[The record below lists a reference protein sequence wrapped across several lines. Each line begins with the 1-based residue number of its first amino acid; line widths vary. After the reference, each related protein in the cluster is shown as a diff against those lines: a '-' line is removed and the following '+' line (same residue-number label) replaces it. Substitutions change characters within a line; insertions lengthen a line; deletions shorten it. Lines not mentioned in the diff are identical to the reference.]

1 MGRLPLFRPC
11 LQSPPSA
18 EPSRRAGARGTPWSC
33 LLAPTRAL
41 PPSHAIPG
49 GQAGVAREGGSR
61 WLSHSRAGSAR
72 GQGARC
78 TPSGRG
84 RRSQRVSKAS
94 QCHPA
99 RDSEVSE
106 LLTPH
111 SQWTALHSRGRWPP
125 ALRGPVLLEGGGAG
139 VAPEPCRAAARTPS
153 AERRLFPRPLLYRF
167 GLKPSLS
174 PGRHFTSVNPLPSD
188 SRLTLAEDWKFKGA
202 SRSRTRLLP
211 RVKGT
216 CGAGRGRSHSSLS
229 PQHSRAAGT
238 PVPTR
243 TREPARCKRTY
254 RVLSSRPRAP
264 DFTSP
269 RASRAACRGGRT
281 CRALAR
287 GRCLSPPRWRRP
299 DEPSGHPA
307 GAPAYRT
314 EWSQFIAFRK
324 ILSTC
329 NSVTFRMVSHI
340 KNCGNFEIWRCK
352 NTESWKLLRVGLRL
366 LTRGKACSRE
376 VPNARGN
383 RCDRFIT
390 RTRIRCRA
398 A

>member
-1 MGRLPLFRPC
+1 MGLAW
-11 LQSPPSA
+11 PPS
-18 EPSRRAGARGTPWSC
+18 PVGQQRG
-33 LLAPTRAL
+33 LL
-41 PPSHAIPG
+41 
-49 GQAGVAREGGSR
+49 Q
-61 WLSHSRAGSAR
+61 LSD
-72 GQGARC
+72 
-78 TPSGRG
+78 
-84 RRSQRVSKAS
+84 VFF
-94 QCHPA
+94 
-99 RDSEVSE
+99 
-106 LLTPH
+106 
-111 SQWTALHSRGRWPP
+111 
-125 ALRGPVLLEGGGAG
+125 PVLCCIA
-139 VAPEPCRAAARTPS
+139 S
-153 AERRLFPRPLLYRF
+153 
-167 GLKPSLS
+167 GLNRQS

-238 PVPTR
+238 PVPTPHTG
-243 TREPARCKRTY
+243 TRSLQG
-254 RVLSSRPRAP
+254 RVPQ
-264 DFTSP
+264 TSP
-269 RASRAACRGGRT
+269 PQGLPAPPAGVAARAGRWRGG
-281 CRALAR
+281 AA
-287 GRCLSPPRWRRP
+287 P

-307 GAPAYRT
+307 GAPACRT

-352 NTESWKLLRVGLRL
+352 NTESWKLRRVGLRL

-383 RCDRFIT
+383 RCDRFTT